1 MIIDNASNQQYSLV
15 SSENKAEANVNLSCF
30 ITFIVKKSHLLKK
43 WAVVGRTA
51 PVVGQSPTMPYP
63 GYATNLGS

>member
-30 ITFIVKKSHLLKK
+30 ITFIVKKSHILKK
-43 WAVVGRTA
+43 MGGGWANSSGGWAEPNHALPWLRH
-51 PVVGQSPTMPYP
+51 
-63 GYATNLGS
+63 